1 LLDTSARRGISPSP
15 HLAEDLPRDGQPA
28 AMATA
33 DRSDRGR
40 AEARDA
46 KDCCKTPSS
55 ADSRGREHAA
65 RRRRRAGVVIDRD
78 AGASARIRGP
88 QSRRCSIFPGG
99 TRLLRWSG
107 GSYGIGPHRI
117 VSEKAGVSQ
126 IEEPS
131 HRIGFARLRHK
142 KTHFSDDVRLLSYVS
157 RDERRRGKVLLSTAS
172 LP

>member
-1 LLDTSARRGISPSP
+1 
-15 HLAEDLPRDGQPA
+15 
-28 AMATA
+28 
-33 DRSDRGR
+33 
-40 AEARDA
+40 
-46 KDCCKTPSS
+46 
-55 ADSRGREHAA
+55 
-65 RRRRRAGVVIDRD
+65 VVIDRD